1 MKRILLLLLF
11 LGLSAL
17 PAQEPGPEPK
27 PPQEEKQPPRRPP
40 APAPA
45 PAPARVQGVADDFPL
60 GEERYLPDFKIAE
73 EQAAP
78 LEARGETKPAQPES
92 AQPGFSFSSL
102 FQGDRTFLNILLL
115 CAIVGVFV
123 LYRLRGRR

>member
-1 MKRILLLLLF
+1 MKRILLVVFF
-11 LGLSAL
+11 LGLPALL
-17 PAQEPGPEPK
+17 PAQEPGPEPR

-40 APAPA
+40 APQAPA
-45 PAPARVQGVADDFPL
+45 PAKVQGVADDFPP
-60 GEERYLPDFKIAE
+60 GEERYLPDFKITE
-73 EQAAP
+73 EQAPP
-78 LEARGETKPAQPES
+78 LEAKGESKPVPSES
-92 AQPGFSFSSL
+92 PQSGFSFSSL